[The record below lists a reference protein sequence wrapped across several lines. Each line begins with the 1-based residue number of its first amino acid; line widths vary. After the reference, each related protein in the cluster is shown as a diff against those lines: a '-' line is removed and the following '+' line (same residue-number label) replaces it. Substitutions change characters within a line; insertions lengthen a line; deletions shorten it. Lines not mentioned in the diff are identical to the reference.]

1 MKIAVDAMGGDNAPQ
16 VIVEGIER
24 ARDEWADLDFVLYGN
39 EEKIKKF
46 LKNSDRISI
55 VHTDEEIL
63 GTDEPVKA
71 IRSKKN
77 SSMVLAAKSV
87 KSKEADAMLSL
98 GNTGALLAAGIFIVG
113 RIKQVERPALMP
125 TLPVTNS
132 ALGVNV
138 LDVGANAEAK
148 PAYLQQ
154 WAVMGSIYARDVK
167 QIKEPRIGLL
177 NNGTEEDK
185 GDTLHKEAFNL
196 LSNTEGINFIGN
208 VESNN
213 ILNGVADVIVTDG
226 FTGNAALKATE
237 GTATTLLKEM
247 KHALLNNGF
256 FTKIGAAIVA
266 PSLKGLRDM
275 FDTSHAG
282 GAVLLGLKSPVVK
295 AHGAADSKTVF
306 YTVKQIYDM
315 LLNDTINKAN
325 TYFEQMNKKEE
336 DK

>member
-16 VIVEGIER
+16 VIVEGIEQ
-24 ARDEWADLDFVLYGN
+24 ARDEWSDLEFVLYGDQAQ
-39 EEKIKKF
+39 IKEY
-46 LKNSDRISI
+46 LKDDTRIKI

-77 SSMVLAAKSV
+77 ASMVLAAKSV
-87 KSKEADAMLSL
+87 KDGENDALFSL

-113 RIKQVERPALMP
+113 RIKQVSRPALMP

-132 ALGVNV
+132 PLGVNI

-167 QIKEPRIGLL
+167 KIDKPRIALL
-177 NNGTEEDK
+177 NNGTEYDK
-185 GDTLHKEAFNL
+185 GDTLHKETYQL
-196 LSNTEGINFIGN
+196 LKNTDGINFIGN

-213 ILNGVADVIVTDG
+213 ILAGVADVIVTDG

-237 GTATTLLKEM
+237 GTATILLSELKD
-247 KHALLNNGF
+247 ALLNNGI
-256 FTKIGAAIVA
+256 FTKMGAAIVS
-266 PSLKGLRDM
+266 PSLKGLKKM
-275 FDTSHAG
+275 FDTSQAG
-282 GAVLLGLKSPVVK
+282 GAVLLGLKSPVIK
-295 AHGAADSKTVF
+295 AHGAADAKTVF
-306 YTVKQIYDM
+306 YTVKQINDM
-315 LLNDTINKAN
+315 LKNDTVNKAN
-325 TYFEQMNKKEE
+325 KYFEQMNSEK
-336 DK
+336 